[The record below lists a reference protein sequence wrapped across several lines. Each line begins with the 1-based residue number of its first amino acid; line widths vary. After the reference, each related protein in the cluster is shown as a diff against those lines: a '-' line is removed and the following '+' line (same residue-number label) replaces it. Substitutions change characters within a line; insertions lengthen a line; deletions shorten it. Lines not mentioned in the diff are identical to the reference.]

1 MSAPVAGAVGLAVV
15 LAAAAVLRV
24 WALAR
29 APVNPFYDAA
39 VRSMGLSWHNFFFGA
54 LEPGGRISVD
64 KPPIDL
70 WLQVA
75 STQLFGFNTTALLL
89 PEALG
94 GIAAAGLLWASIRPV
109 FGLGAAT
116 LAGLAL
122 AVMPISVVTS
132 RSDTM
137 DSVMSAV
144 LVGALWASVRALRT
158 RHVRWVVAAA
168 ALVGLAFNV
177 KLSEALVPLPA
188 LGLMWLAVADGGRRR
203 ALAVAGAAAAFVAV
217 GMAWI
222 VVASLTPAGH
232 RPYPVGSRDGSI
244 YQAVFVYN
252 GVERLNGTSAQVAPV
267 GSASPPGP
275 TRLLGSA
282 HPFYGTRVGVE
293 LVAALAL
300 GAACALAGLARLA
313 GPRRRRR
320 VGRGRRGGPGRAGR
334 GRRGGPGRAGAKR
347 RGEAGRAGPS
357 RGGDLG
363 RAGPSRRAEPG
374 RAGRASL
381 LAAELDRDPAER
393 SGGGR
398 PTAADLNL
406 APGERSGGDRPTAAD
421 LDHDPGERSGAGRP
435 PAPRP
440 ADGATPLPAR
450 LAGEPVPATRP
461 QAPADPLAAEP
472 VPASPPQPAADLRAA
487 PRPGPAAESAAT
499 TARRRLPAE
508 DSRTRRWLTIG
519 VLVWL
524 LTACALFS
532 VVRDLQPRYLE
543 AVTPAL
549 AAAVG
554 LGASVLRR
562 RAARQRAAALGLLL
576 ALAVTAWFAATVG
589 GVPGEAVAGG
599 LAAAGVAGLALLLTG
614 RPRLP
619 PRLGRV
625 AGGLVG
631 LAGATAVLAAPV
643 GVSIALVDANATA
656 AGVMGS
662 GAEFAD
668 YIHAH
673 RHGAYY
679 EVASTSVYA
688 VTTLIVHDA
697 QPVLVLDDFHGP
709 LVTLQKLIQLVELRA
724 LRHVIISHACRSG
737 PHCPATTIWSLAH
750 AREVV
755 RGGLYEYVLPL
766 TLSPRQVCATPAR
779 RRADPTCHGPLAPSG
794 GAAHP

>member
-1 MSAPVAGAVGLAVV
+1 MAG
-15 LAAAAVLRV
+15 
-24 WALAR
+24 
-29 APVNPFYDAA
+29 
-39 VRSMGLSWHNFFFGA
+39 
-54 LEPGGRISVD
+54 GGR
-64 KPPIDL
+64 
-70 WLQVA
+70 
-75 STQLFGFNTTALLL
+75 
-89 PEALG
+89 
-94 GIAAAGLLWASIRPV
+94 
-109 FGLGAAT
+109 
-116 LAGLAL
+116 
-122 AVMPISVVTS
+122 
-132 RSDTM
+132 
-137 DSVMSAV
+137 
-144 LVGALWASVRALRT
+144 
-158 RHVRWVVAAA
+158 
-168 ALVGLAFNV
+168 
-177 KLSEALVPLPA
+177 
-188 LGLMWLAVADGGRRR
+188 GGRRR
-203 ALAVAGAAAAFVAV
+203 ALAAAGGGGRVRRGRDGLDRRRLADARRA
-217 GMAWI
+217 
-222 VVASLTPAGH
+222 P
-232 RPYPVGSRDGSI
+232 PYPVGSRDGSI

-300 GAACALAGLARLA
+300 GAACALAGVARLA

-381 LAAELDRDPAER
+381 
-393 SGGGR
+393 
-398 PTAADLNL
+398 
-406 APGERSGGDRPTAAD
+406 
-421 LDHDPGERSGAGRP
+421 AGRRTRP
-435 PAPRP
+435 RPRRAQRRRP
-440 ADGATPLPAR
+440 ADSRRPQPRPRRAQRRRPADSR
-450 LAGEPVPATRP
+450 RPRPRPRRAQRRRPAARAQTGGRRDAAPGPPRGRACPATRP

-543 AVTPAL
+543 AVT
-549 AAAVG
+549 
-554 LGASVLRR
+554 RR
-562 RAARQRAAALGLLL
+562 RRRRRPGRERAPAPRRPPARGRPRAPPP
-576 ALAVTAWFAATVG
+576 LAVTAWFAQ
-589 GVPGEAVAGG
+589 PPS
-599 LAAAGVAGLALLLTG
+599 AACPARPWPAAWPSAGVAGLALLLTG

-631 LAGATAVLAAPV
+631 LAAATAVLAAPV

-662 GAEFAD
+662 GAEFANI
-668 YIHAH
+668 IHAH
-673 RHGAYY
+673 RHGTYY

-688 VTTLIVHDA
+688 VTTLIVHDT

-737 PHCPATTIWSLAH
+737 PHCPATTIWSLAAP
-750 AREVV
+750 ARSSAAASTSTSS
-755 RGGLYEYVLPL
+755 RSP
-766 TLSPRQVCATPAR
+766 SPRQVCATAAR